1 MRIINRIIEV
11 LNLNKLNEDKIKA
24 LREQILQ
31 ECRRQ
36 GFTIYEMQWLLADLE
51 GDLTVRKQECD
62 NELF

>member
-1 MRIINRIIEV
+1 M
-11 LNLNKLNEDKIKA
+11 LNLNKLHEDKIKA

>member
-1 MRIINRIIEV
+1 MN
-11 LNLNKLNEDKIKA
+11 NLDEDKIKA
-24 LREQILQ
+24 VREHILQ

-36 GFTIYEMQWLLADLE
+36 GFTIYEMQYLLTALE